1 MAVRIMIADDHVIV
15 RRGLQALLA
24 MRSDFIVCAEA
35 QDGRQAVEAALQH
48 KPDVAIIDVSLPF
61 LNGIEVT
68 RQIRRGS
75 PLTEVL
81 VFTMHDNEELIGE
94 ALRAGARG
102 YILKSEAEEQV
113 IKAVETLARRR
124 PFFSSNVS
132 ETLLETFNSGATIHP
147 IGLTPRER
155 EIVQLIAEGNSN
167 KMVARALDI
176 SVKTVETHRAAAMR
190 KLSLDSTAALVRY
203 ALRNRL
209 TQT

>member
-15 RRGLQALLA
+15 RRGLRALLA
-24 MRSDFIVCAEA
+24 MRSDFSVCAEA

-132 ETLLETFNSGATIHP
+132 ETLLGTFNSGATIHP

-167 KMVARALDI
+167 KLVARALDI

-203 ALRNRL
+203 ALRNKI